1 VTIELSI
8 YQSIIFNADLYS
20 GITLGIIQLML
31 MLMLASLIMFN
42 QTYEQSLNVNKS
54 STIMLSN
61 NFFVSLGFYLIV
73 IYFLIPFLILI
84 KGLLNFNSQLF
95 LSPSFINSIINS
107 LMISFLSVSLAV
119 LISLSTLFVYRSFLE
134 RNSKFH
140 KLIFISISILLFIPS
155 LTLSSVIFYL
165 NFNLNF
171 IFSNFLIVSIINSF
185 FITPII
191 FVFLSSK
198 FIQNYFHEH
207 RHSVLFNI
215 SPLIR
220 IFKIDIPKIKNE
232 LILIISAIFVLSLGD
247 LTSVT
252 IFNDSSFQTIPLFI
266 SQLYNNY
273 KYDDAFFILSIFI
286 FFLFLIMYLPSRLL
300 NKNA

>member
-1 VTIELSI
+1 
-8 YQSIIFNADLYS
+8 
-20 GITLGIIQLML
+20 
-31 MLMLASLIMFN
+31 
-42 QTYEQSLNVNKS
+42 
-54 STIMLSN
+54 
-61 NFFVSLGFYLIV
+61 
-73 IYFLIPFLILI
+73 
-84 KGLLNFNSQLF
+84 
-95 LSPSFINSIINS
+95 
-107 LMISFLSVSLAV
+107 MISFLSVSLAV

-215 SPLIR
+215 SPLMR

>member
-1 VTIELSI
+1 
-8 YQSIIFNADLYS
+8 
-20 GITLGIIQLML
+20 
-31 MLMLASLIMFN
+31 
-42 QTYEQSLNVNKS
+42 
-54 STIMLSN
+54 
-61 NFFVSLGFYLIV
+61 
-73 IYFLIPFLILI
+73 
-84 KGLLNFNSQLF
+84 
-95 LSPSFINSIINS
+95 
-107 LMISFLSVSLAV
+107 MISFVSVSFAV
-119 LISLSTLFVYRSFLE
+119 SISLSTLFVYRSFLE
-134 RNSKFH
+134 RNSRLH
-140 KLIFISISILLFIPS
+140 KLIFISITILLFIPS
-155 LTLSSVIFYL
+155 LSLSSIIFYL

-171 IFSNFLIVSIINSF
+171 ILSNFFIVSLINSF
-185 FITPII
+185 FITPIV

-198 FIQNYFHEH
+198 FIQNYFHEY